1 MQTINAAVRQTLV
14 RAAQHIEVNGN
25 MHPAAAIARVQGNP
39 WKRAA
44 AWNRL
49 CKVAGMDFL
58 DHTAEENID
67 DMIGAA
73 LGFDDAEAH

>member
-1 MQTINAAVRQTLV
+1 MQTVNAAVRDTLL
-14 RAAQHIEVNGN
+14 RAARYIEARGN

-49 CKVAGMDFL
+49 CDVAGMDFM
-58 DHTAEENID
+58 DHGPDENID

-73 LGFDDAEAH
+73 IGFEDKRGG